1 VWPYHGFVSYFY
13 HLGWIRQKNA
23 KVQLGIVAFLLNE
36 CGMKNANWALK
47 IDFIKLILDD

>member
-1 VWPYHGFVSYFY
+1 
-13 HLGWIRQKNA
+13 
-23 KVQLGIVAFLLNE
+23 LLNE